1 MKQVFRTT
9 IFRLIVIGWFGLYMK
24 RFNSDRALQVSHFLV
39 KNPEAVVIEENQST
53 LTDKLDAISLQLQT
67 ISNTIGAT
75 QKESIASLLPTA
87 TTPTTVNLYYFNELE
102 DSTLP
107 IEQQINTSSILPIQR
122 TIRSS
127 QNLIADTIKILLQGN
142 LSEQERDAGF
152 ITEFPNAQFKLL
164 DTQLDAQ
171 WTLTLTFN
179 EVPWFTTGW
188 SARMLILSKSIEK
201 TARQFPQVKKVV
213 FQPETLF
220 QP

>member
-1 MKQVFRTT
+1 
-9 IFRLIVIGWFGLYMK
+9 MK

-53 LTDKLDAISLQLQT
+53 LTDKLDAISFQLQT

-75 QKESIASLLPTA
+75 QEESIVSLLPTA

-142 LSEQERDAGF
+142 LSEQERDA
-152 ITEFPNAQFKLL
+152 
-164 DTQLDAQ
+164 
-171 WTLTLTFN
+171 
-179 EVPWFTTGW
+179 
-188 SARMLILSKSIEK
+188 
-201 TARQFPQVKKVV
+201 
-213 FQPETLF
+213 
-220 QP
+220 